1 MRSLIVCLLVF
12 VSLQAQSITIFA
24 ASDLKFALDT
34 IKTNFL
40 QTHPDDTI
48 KIIYGSSGKGR
59 TQIARG
65 APYHLYFSANMNY
78 VDMLYV
84 SGDIATKPK
93 LYAIGRL
100 VLWSKNKNFQPKEGF
115 ANLTQSWAKK
125 VAIANPS
132 HAPYG
137 EKAQQALVSKKLYQK
152 IKNKIILGEN
162 ISQTANFI
170 NIQAADIG
178 IIALSL
184 VKSPAIQNSPYNN
197 YYLIDDSLH
206 KPLYQGY
213 GITRYGAHS
222 QLARQFYTYFQT
234 PQAQRIMQRYGF
246 SKTKE

>member
-1 MRSLIVCLLVF
+1 MRSLLILLLF
-12 VSLQAQSITIFA
+12 IASLQGQTITIFA

-34 IKTNFL
+34 IKTDFL
-40 QTHPDDTI
+40 KNHPNDTV

-65 APYHLYFSANMNY
+65 APYHLYFSANMDY

-125 VAIANPS
+125 IAIANPG

-137 EKAQQALVSKKLYQK
+137 EKAKQVLISTKLYTK
-152 IKNKIILGEN
+152 IQDKIILGEN

-170 NIQAADIG
+170 SIQAADIG

-184 VKSPAIQNSPYNN
+184 VKSPAIQNSSYNN
-197 YYLIDDSLH
+197 YYLIDDTLH

-222 QLARQFYTYFQT
+222 QLAQQFYTYFQT

-246 SKTKE
+246 SKPKE

>member
-1 MRSLIVCLLVF
+1 MRTLFITLLLF
-12 VSLQAQSITIFA
+12 ASLQAQSITIFA

-34 IKTNFL
+34 IKADFL
-40 QTHPDDTI
+40 KKHPNDTI

-65 APYHLYFSANMNY
+65 APYELYFSANMDY

-100 VLWSKNKNFQPKEGF
+100 VLWSKNKNFNPKEGF
-115 ANLTQSWAKK
+115 ANLTQAWANKI
-125 VAIANPS
+125 AIANPS

-137 EKAQQALVSKKLYQK
+137 EKAKQALESKKLYKRVQ
-152 IKNKIILGEN
+152 NKIILGEN

-170 NIQAADIG
+170 SIKAADIG

-184 VKSPAIQNSPYNN
+184 VKTPTIQNSSYNS
-197 YYLIDDSLH
+197 YYLIDDTLH

-222 QLARQFYTYFQT
+222 KLAHQFYEYFQT
-234 PQAQRIMQRYGF
+234 PQAQQIMQRYGF
-246 SKTKE
+246 SKPKE